1 VATRMTL
8 TALPLTSAGR
18 FWPLGPFGI
27 AILPVSCALS
37 HVLNGHHGRSAFV
50 RLTLYMNGDHLVR
63 VSFDLFE
70 TPLLCDLSPLIGA
83 KFSLWHAGASMLPA
97 KHIGVRTR
105 VR

>member
-1 VATRMTL
+1 MTL

-50 RLTLYMNGDHLVR
+50 RLTLYMNGDSWFSGKTAAAVAFFVMPFGFIIYGITR
-63 VSFDLFE
+63 
-70 TPLLCDLSPLIGA
+70 LLA
-83 KFSLWHAGASMLPA
+83 RFAGGSDPNSN
-97 KHIGVRTR
+97 
-105 VR
+105 